1 MIKWNEFPHISS
13 GKLYTMGWN
22 YFNDIFMRHWIM
34 YYITMIWKKISR
46 KHRGMKVWKLPKNW
60 LHLIVLVD
68 DLYDCFNGRALTAN
82 IFESGS
88 MPTPWKFLAGS
99 PAIPSCWLGES

>member
-1 MIKWNEFPHISS
+1 
-13 GKLYTMGWN
+13 
-22 YFNDIFMRHWIM
+22 MRHSSTM
-34 YYITMIWKKISR
+34 YDNTKIEERFRENTEAWKYESPLRIDCTS
-46 KHRGMKVWKLPKNW
+46 L
-60 LHLIVLVD
+60 LD

-99 PAIPSCWLGES
+99 TAIPSCWLGES